1 MSFQFGTEIAQFTL
15 KIYQP
20 GDEVDL
26 FEDAM
31 GRALNPETL
40 ELLEDDGNTDE
51 YTELLPK
58 ERPDDQFE
66 PQRVKVLKPMWVVE
80 LQHFP
85 QGGLDYERLEGCI
98 RELMDDWAV
107 EAAEIFREKVKPQP
121 AAVTRLQEQ
130 RQHWPGE
137 IAASF
142 YAVFHSRWSGGGG
155 YFEDDP
161 DFELEF
167 LGELAD
173 IAAK

>member
-1 MSFQFGTEIAQFTL
+1 MSYAFGTEIAQFTL

-31 GRALNPETL
+31 GRALNPDTF

-58 ERPDDQFE
+58 QRPDDQFE
-66 PQRVKVLKPMWVVE
+66 PQRVKVLKPMWVIE

-98 RELMDDWAV
+98 RELVNDWAV
-107 EAAEIFREKVKPQP
+107 EAAGIFREKVKPP
-121 AAVTRLQEQ
+121 AAAPQEQ
-130 RQHWPGE
+130 PQRWPGE
-137 IAASF
+137 IAGSF
-142 YAVFHSRWSGGGG
+142 YAVFHSSWSGGGG
-155 YFEDDP
+155 YFDDEP

-173 IAAK
+173 IVAK